1 MTMYKCPRCGHT
13 THQKNDLRKHFLR
26 KNKCSMIYANM
37 PISECFT
44 MVLHEQFNEVTQG
57 NTNVVKKVTKSN
69 TKYENDTILGNTKV
83 TQGNTKVTQKLD
95 FFENLKNKKNFF
107 KCKKCE
113 KQFLKKNSYYRHMK
127 HYCKN
132 LQCVLDINELY
143 EEKLAQTKII
153 DELKKENEVLLKS
166 KNMTIQ
172 NNSITNN
179 NITIN
184 AFGKENLNYIS
195 KEYIHGLIREGPY
208 GSIRKLIKYIHF
220 NPDHKENHNIKIP
233 NKRDKYAMV
242 YDGSMWQVKNKKNMI
257 TTIADHA
264 YGVIA
269 EHCEDITSKKFDRFR
284 DDFESEESR
293 YMKKLAEDT
302 ELIILNGQKEIGLL

>member
-1 MTMYKCPRCGHT
+1 MKYTCPRCGYFT
-13 THQKNDLRKHFLR
+13 FSRFNIRKHFKR
-26 KNKCSMIYANM
+26 KRICQITLEN
-37 PISECFT
+37 ISIAECFRT
-44 MVLHEQFNEVTQG
+44 VLHEDITE
-57 NTNVVKKVTKSN
+57 VTKSN
-69 TKYENDTILGNTKV
+69 TKYENYAILGNTKV

-95 FFENLKNKKNFF
+95 FLENLENKKNFF

-132 LQCVLDINELY
+132 IQSGLDVNELC

-153 DELKKENEVLLKS
+153 DELKKENEVLRKS
-166 KNMTIQ
+166 KNMTIH

-184 AFGKENLNYIS
+184 AFGKENLNYVS

-242 YDGSMWQVKNKKNMI
+242 YDGKMWQVKNKKNMI

-302 ELIILNGQKEIGLL
+302 ELIILNGQKEIGIL

>member
-1 MTMYKCPRCGHT
+1 MKYTCPRCGYFT
-13 THQKNDLRKHFLR
+13 FSRFNIRKHFKR
-26 KNKCSMIYANM
+26 KRICQITLEN
-37 PISECFT
+37 ISIDECFKT
-44 MVLHEQFNEVTQG
+44 VLHEEINEIPSSIT
-57 NTNVVKKVTKSN
+57 KVSQNEDLGITKVSQRYHKSITKS
-69 TKYENDTILGNTKV
+69 ENSAIL
-83 TQGNTKVTQKLD
+83 Q
-95 FFENLKNKKNFF
+95 NFF
-107 KCKKCE
+107 KCKNCE
-113 KQFLKKNSYYRHMK
+113 KQFSQKNNYYRHVK

-132 LQCVLDINELY
+132 LQISLNANELY
-143 EEKLAQTKII
+143 EEKLAQTRVI
-153 DELKKENEVLLKS
+153 DKLKKENEGLRKS

-172 NNSITNN
+172 NNSITTN
-179 NITIN
+179 NININ
-184 AFGKENLNYIS
+184 AFGKENLNYVS

-302 ELIILNGQKEIGLL
+302 ELIILNGQKEIGLH

>member
-1 MTMYKCPRCGHT
+1 MVFYNCPRCGFQT
-13 THQKNDLRKHFLR
+13 ELR
-26 KNKCSMIYANM
+26 ANM
-37 PISECFT
+37 TRHLTRKFSCQVILENISISECFQT
-44 MVLHEQFNEVTQG
+44 ILNEECANSLK
-57 NTNVVKKVTKSN
+57 NTEKVTENSLKN
-69 TKYENDTILGNTKV
+69 TENHKNSLKNTEKRYTCIYCKKKFTRKDNMHVHVNKYCKRD
-83 TQGNTKVTQKLD
+83 QK
-95 FFENLKNKKNFF
+95 FEINEKIKIIENLKTEN
-107 KCKKCE
+107 E
-113 KQFLKKNSYYRHMK
+113 ILKNS
-127 HYCKN
+127 KN
-132 LQCVLDINELY
+132 
-143 EEKLAQTKII
+143 T
-153 DELKKENEVLLKS
+153 
-166 KNMTIQ
+166 TIQ

-179 NITIN
+179 NNNNIIIN
-184 AFGKENLNYIS
+184 AFGKENLKYID
-195 KEYIHGLIREGPY
+195 KEYIHGLIKEGPY

>member
-1 MTMYKCPRCGHT
+1 MVFYNCPRCGFRT
-13 THQKNDLRKHFLR
+13 EFR
-26 KNKCSMIYANM
+26 ANM
-37 PISECFT
+37 VRHFSRKFSCQITLENISIDECFRT
-44 MVLHEQFNEVTQG
+44 VLHEEFDDGSSSITKVSQNEDLGIT
-57 NTNVVKKVTKSN
+57 KVSQRYHKSITKS
-69 TKYENDTILGNTKV
+69 ENSAIL
-83 TQGNTKVTQKLD
+83 Q
-95 FFENLKNKKNFF
+95 NFF
-107 KCKKCE
+107 KCKNCE
-113 KQFLKKNSYYRHMK
+113 KQFSKKNNYYRHVK

-132 LQCVLDINELY
+132 TQSLLDANEFY
-143 EEKLAQTKII
+143 EEKLAQTKVI
-153 DELKKENEVLLKS
+153 DKLKKENEGLRKS

-172 NNSITNN
+172 NNSITTN
-179 NITIN
+179 NININ
-184 AFGKENLNYIS
+184 AFGKENLNYVS